1 MNIELLKQFRT
12 SVIVT
17 GLLAGAMT
25 ISACQ
30 QQQEPEPSLED
41 SISEEQSV
49 PMSAEPAE
57 PSDVVVD
64 APVSDVEEDTVASVN
79 SGGVK
84 QMSYSCSPALAVEAT
99 YKDADKQVILETAQG
114 TVTLTKTNDATNPEV
129 FNLDTAFDGGEG
141 FIQWRVAHEDRETG
155 VMRTA
160 GADAE
165 NVSTYECKTSP
176 ASETKT
182 AETAA

>member
-12 SVIVT
+12 SVVVT

-79 SGGVK
+79 SGVK

-99 YKDADKQVILETAQG
+99 YTDADKQVILETAQG

-129 FNLDTAFDGGEG
+129 FNLDTAFDGGKG

-160 GADAE
+160 GADSE

-176 ASETKT
+176 ASDTKT